1 MKKDL
6 NYIAKLEQAIAKKYG
21 EETIQNPR
29 STWTQEKEQKY
40 LEEIKEIYKQE
51 LQNKTYDEK
60 IEANGFFVSKK
71 LLTNKEDRTCPAC
84 FVYSFEQKDDVYMN
98 KYDCCYRC
106 YLKFVEGKEERW
118 LNIDKRV
125 EFLSN
130 YYSRGEE

>member
-106 YLKFVEGKEERW
+106 YLRFVKGKEARW
-118 LNIDKRV
+118 QNIDKRV
-125 EFLSN
+125 EFLSD
-130 YYSRGEE
+130 YYSRGEK

>member
-1 MKKDL
+1 MEKDL

-118 LNIDKRV
+118 QNIDKRV

>member
-29 STWTQEKEQKY
+29 STWTQEKEQSY

-51 LQNKTYDEK
+51 LQNKTSDEK
-60 IEANGFFVSKK
+60 IQANGFFVSKK

-118 LNIDKRV
+118 QNIDKRV

-130 YYSRGEE
+130 YYSRGER

>member
-6 NYIAKLEQAIAKKYG
+6 NYIAKLEQAIANKYG

-29 STWTQEKEQKY
+29 STWTQEKEQSY
-40 LEEIKEIYKQE
+40 LEEIKEIHKQE
-51 LQNKTYDEK
+51 LQNKTSDEK
-60 IEANGFFVSKK
+60 IQANGFFVSKK

-98 KYDCCYRC
+98 KYDCCHHC

-125 EFLSN
+125 EFLSD
-130 YYSRGEE
+130 YYSRGEK

>member
-6 NYIAKLEQAIAKKYG
+6 NYIARLEQAIAKKYG

-118 LNIDKRV
+118 QNIDKRV

>member
-29 STWTQEKEQKY
+29 STWNQEKEQKY
-40 LEEIKEIYKQE
+40 LEEIKEIHKQE
-51 LQNKTYDEK
+51 LQSKGSDEK

-118 LNIDKRV
+118 LDIDKRV

-130 YYSRGEE
+130 YYSRGEK

>member
-118 LNIDKRV
+118 QNIDKRV

-130 YYSRGEE
+130 YYSRGER

>member
-40 LEEIKEIYKQE
+40 LEEIKEIHKQE

-118 LNIDKRV
+118 LNIDKRI

>member
-21 EETIQNPR
+21 DEAIQNPR

-51 LQNKTYDEK
+51 LENKSSDEK
-60 IEANGFFVSKK
+60 IQANGFFVSKK

-98 KYDCCYRC
+98 KYDCCHRC

-118 LNIDKRV
+118 QDVDKRV

-130 YYSRGEE
+130 YYSRGEK

>member
-21 EETIQNPR
+21 EETVQNPR

-40 LEEIKEIYKQE
+40 LEEIKEIHKQE
-51 LQNKTYDEK
+51 LKNKTYNEK

-71 LLTNKEDRTCPAC
+71 LLTNKEDRTCPTC

>member
-29 STWTQEKEQKY
+29 STWTQKKEQKY

-51 LQNKTYDEK
+51 LQKKAYDEK